1 MDVVAPIQ
9 GFKKSFT
16 FERSNDNVLG
26 SKVLLTRV
34 ITYTRLKT

>member
-16 FERSNDNVLG
+16 FEKQNDNVLG
-26 SKVLLTRV
+26 SKVL
-34 ITYTRLKT
+34 